1 MDEADNHSPV
11 VDDVEDELEE
21 VIEDD
26 IDTNARFLAKER
38 TRIELAKLHILQDV
52 VVFLQAPPVCN

>member
-11 VDDVEDELEE
+11 VDDLEDELEE
-21 VIEDD
+21 AIEDD

-52 VVFLQAPPVCN
+52 V